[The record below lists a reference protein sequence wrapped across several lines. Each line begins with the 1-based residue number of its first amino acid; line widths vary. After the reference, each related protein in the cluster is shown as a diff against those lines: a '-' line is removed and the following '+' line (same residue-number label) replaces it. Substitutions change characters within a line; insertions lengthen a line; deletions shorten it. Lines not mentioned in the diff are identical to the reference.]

1 MEQHTY
7 MIETT
12 AGIAYLV
19 IDEDEDIV
27 DDLELDEKIID
38 QWELFKNDEAGEEFK
53 DADLI
58 SYERIN

>member
-1 MEQHTY
+1 

-12 AGIAYLV
+12 AGMTYLV
-19 IDEDEDIV
+19 INEDED
-27 DDLELDEKIID
+27 IID